1 MDLVRRDIF
10 QHGLY
15 EFKTANGKTRQIRV
29 SNLPAPVVLQ
39 GPWDVKFAPGL
50 GAPEKVVFDPLV
62 SWSSRS
68 EPGVKYFSGAASYQ
82 KTFDFKPVTMSDPQI
97 KPVITLDLG
106 KVAVIA
112 EVRLN
117 GRDIGILWKP
127 PYRVEITDVIKS
139 GQNTLDIRVVNL
151 PINRMLGDELLSED
165 SDRNANG
172 TLKQWPQWLQDG
184 KPSPTGR
191 ITFTSWR
198 LWKKDEPL
206 QDSGL
211 LGPVTVGT
219 SARIN

>member
-1 MDLVRRDIF
+1 
-10 QHGLY
+10 
-15 EFKTANGKTRQIRV
+15 
-29 SNLPAPVVLQ
+29 
-39 GPWDVKFAPGL
+39 
-50 GAPEKVVFDPLV
+50 
-62 SWSSRS
+62 
-68 EPGVKYFSGAASYQ
+68 
-82 KTFDFKPVTMSDPQI
+82 
-97 KPVITLDLG
+97 
-106 KVAVIA
+106 VIA